1 MSSGSMPLGKVP
13 ARTTRRPAQCSEH
26 SNSSEASRHTMG
38 DRPDGN
44 EIFEFNLRVWI
55 LGLGAKVMHAL
66 REAIW
71 DSLPV
76 LADAFQPPG

>member
-1 MSSGSMPLGKVP
+1 
-13 ARTTRRPAQCSEH
+13 
-26 SNSSEASRHTMG
+26 MG

-66 REAIW
+66 KEAIW